1 MQLHI
6 RHETV
11 YRYGEPVKRSV
22 QNLRLTPRPDPV
34 QRVLNWRIAAPGR
47 QSAQIDAYGN
57 VVHLLTLDE
66 PHREIRINV
75 SGVVE
80 TQEEAAL
87 VPAEGRLSPLAYLA
101 PTPLTR
107 ADEAIVDFSQARA
120 PKNGA
125 DQRSVLSKLAAEVAG
140 RVAYQQG
147 ATDVNES
154 AASAFARGRGVCQ
167 DQAHVFIAC
176 CRSAGIPAR
185 YVSGYYYTGKDGDIA
200 SHAWVDAWLG
210 REQCWMSIDV
220 THGTT
225 AGARHCRLAVGRDYL
240 DACPVRGVR
249 RGGGTEQMEV
259 VVRVAAQPPAVE
271 QQQQQ
276 QQQ

>member
-34 QRVLNWRIAAPGR
+34 QRVLSWNIAAPGR
-47 QSAQIDAYGN
+47 HSAQIDAYGN

-75 SGVVE
+75 TGVVE
-80 TQEEAAL
+80 TQEDSAL

-101 PTPLTR
+101 PTMLTR
-107 ADEAIVDFSQARA
+107 ADEAIVSFVQERSPDKDAR
-120 PKNGA
+120 
-125 DQRSVLSKLAAEVAG
+125 DQRSALARLAAEVCN
-140 RVAYQQG
+140 VVKYQQG
-147 ATDVNES
+147 TTDVSDS
-154 AASAFARGRGVCQ
+154 AASAFARGQSVCQ
-167 DQAHVFIAC
+167 DQAHVFIAA

-185 YVSGYYYTGKDGDIA
+185 YVSGYYYTGTDGDVA

-210 REQCWMSIDV
+210 REECWISIDV

-225 AGARHCRLAVGRDYL
+225 AGPRHCRLAVGRDYL

-249 RGGGTEQMEV
+249 RGGGAEQMEV
-259 VVRVAAQPPAVE
+259 LVRIAAPGQQG
-271 QQQQQ
+271 QQQQ
-276 QQQ
+276 

>member
-6 RHETV
+6 RHETL

-34 QRVLNWRIAAPGR
+34 QRVLSWNIAAPGR

-75 SGVVE
+75 TGVVE
-80 TQEEAAL
+80 TLDETAL

-101 PTPLTR
+101 PTALTR
-107 ADEAIVDFSQARA
+107 ADEAINDFVQQRA
-120 PKNGA
+120 PKKERA
-125 DQRSVLSKLAAEVAG
+125 DQRTALTKLAAEVSNI
-140 RVAYQQG
+140 VAYQQG
-147 ATDVNES
+147 ATDVHES
-154 AASAFARGRGVCQ
+154 AVSAFARGRGVCQ

-185 YVSGYYYTGKDGDIA
+185 YVSGYYYTGKDGDVA

-210 REQCWMSIDV
+210 REQCWVSIDV

-249 RGGGTEQMEV
+249 RGGGSEQMEV
-259 VVRVAAQPPAVE
+259 MVRVAAASAPA

-276 QQQ
+276 Q